1 MSEYFEGFKDMLNIS
16 EDYYNKYYLE
26 TKNEKYKKILDIINI
41 EVKRTLTEEF
51 INSNQ
56 IFASN
61 LEEILKVFVIS
72 NDNQKYV
79 SGMSFIA
86 NMILKLANN
95 DKIKAFI
102 VLKNIFEDK
111 NIKDIYENNTDN
123 IVGKFKIKFKEKMPL
138 LFQHFEKNHVDLIFV
153 IYWLMTLLY
162 YNFDENIGE
171 HVFKIYIKN
180 REFDIY
186 FNAIIAILMILEKD
200 LLNKNY
206 ADIYI
211 VLNSSKKFDINFE
224 KFGENL
230 DKLII

>member
-1 MSEYFEGFKDMLNIS
+1 MSESFEGFKDMLNIT

-26 TKNEKYKKILDIINI
+26 TKDEKYKEKLKLINI

-51 INSNQ
+51 LNKNQ

-61 LEEILKVFVIS
+61 LEEILKVLVLS
-72 NDNQKYV
+72 NNQKYI

-86 NMILKLANN
+86 KMVLKIGNN
-95 DKIKAFI
+95 DKIKSFI

-111 NIKDIYENNTDN
+111 NLKDIYENNTQN
-123 IVGKFKIKFKEKMPL
+123 IVNRFKIKFKEKMPL
-138 LFQHFEKNHVDLIFV
+138 LFQHFEKNHLDSDFV
-153 IYWLMTLLY
+153 NYWLMTLLCF
-162 YNFDENIGE
+162 NFDENIGE
-171 HVFKIYIKN
+171 YVFKIYIKN

-186 FNAIIAILMILEKD
+186 FNAIIAILMILENE

-211 VLNSSKKFDINFE
+211 ILCSTKISNIKFE
-224 KFGENL
+224 KFVENL
-230 DKLII
+230 NKLNN